1 VDGAADD
8 KAAAPS
14 PLPDPEQ
21 VPKEVA
27 QEILRQAQKLIE
39 TQIAASTVLDSKISE
54 IARQST
60 TLSLA
65 ALAGAAASFGKD
77 PWLPPSAGFG
87 LVAAALAWF
96 TAARLAFKALN
107 AAELDHPARRPWRL
121 WRAGI
126 ADQGEVR
133 TYALIAAEL
142 DAGFVRNAERAKD
155 AARRYRRVLVL
166 MTEAPLI
173 GALAATLHAAFWS
186 GWWPPIPIL
195 LVTGLALL
203 PAAQQRFRD
212 WLCRAE
218 GLDQKIGSHRV
229 ADKRVE

>member
-1 VDGAADD
+1 MAGTPDEPGG
-8 KAAAPS
+8 PPGS
-14 PLPDPEQ
+14 LPDPER

-39 TQIAASTVLDSKISE
+39 TQIAASTVLDGKISE

-77 PWLPPSAGFG
+77 PWLPPSAGIG
-87 LVAAALAWF
+87 LVAAAIAWF
-96 TAARLAFKALN
+96 GAARLAFKALN

-126 ADQGEVR
+126 ADQGEIR

-142 DAGFVRNAERAKD
+142 DAGFVRNAERAKK
-155 AARRYRRVLVL
+155 AALRYRRVLFL
-166 MTEAPLI
+166 MTEAPVI
-173 GALAATLHAAFWS
+173 SVIAAVLHAITGT
-186 GWWPPIPIL
+186 GWWPIPIL
-195 LVTGLALL
+195 LILGLGFL
-203 PAAQQRFRD
+203 PAAWQGCRD
-212 WLCRAE
+212 WLRGTV
-218 GLDQKIGSHRV
+218 GLDQQVGADGV